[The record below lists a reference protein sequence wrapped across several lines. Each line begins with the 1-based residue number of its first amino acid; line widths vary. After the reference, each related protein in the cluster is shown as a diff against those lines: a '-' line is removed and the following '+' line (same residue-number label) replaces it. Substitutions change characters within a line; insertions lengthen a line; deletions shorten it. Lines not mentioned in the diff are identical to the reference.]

1 MRVRPS
7 VLIVVVAVLAML
19 FGGRYLGWF
28 GSGTTGRSNERQT
41 LPSLSNE
48 TSNAEI
54 IVPGIDPTPLD
65 SKPPAGAR
73 IVNTSNRGVPINP
86 PPAVVAAAPITDWEE
101 RIDDVLT
108 GAEDENLKAKR
119 LLELFPQLPEDGQ
132 VEAAQHLSNLL
143 PDEEYPSLARTLTN
157 AVTPEAVLDVLMT
170 DVLNRPNPL
179 KLGTLLE
186 VARTP
191 NHPKAEEARDVLEVY
206 VDEDFGADWIA
217 WDAAVQKWLKENPE
231 E

>member
-1 MRVRPS
+1 MRVRPG
-7 VLIVVVAVLAML
+7 VLIVVVAVLALL

-28 GSGTTGRSNERQT
+28 GTRTTGHSNERQT
-41 LPSLSNE
+41 LSSRSVETPSAS
-48 TSNAEI
+48 TV
-54 IVPGIDPTPLD
+54 VPAIDPTPLD
-65 SKPPAGAR
+65 PTPAPAAR
-73 IVNTSNRGVPINP
+73 ILNTNNRAVPAIS
-86 PPAVVAAAPITDWEE
+86 PPAVAAAATITDWEE

-108 GAEDENLKAKR
+108 GPEDENLKAKR
-119 LLELFPQLPEDGQ
+119 LLELFPKLPEDGQ

-143 PDEEYPSLARTLTN
+143 PDEEYSSLARTLTN
-157 AVTPEAVLDVLMT
+157 AVTSEAVLDVLMT

-186 VARTP
+186 VAKTP

-206 VDEDFGADWIA
+206 VDEDFGADWNA

>member
-1 MRVRPS
+1 MRVRPG
-7 VLIVVVAVLAML
+7 VLIVVVAVLALL

-28 GSGTTGRSNERQT
+28 GTGTTSHSNERPT
-41 LPSLSNE
+41 PSSRSIE
-48 TSNAEI
+48 TPGASTV
-54 IVPGIDPTPLD
+54 VPAIDPTPLD
-65 SKPPAGAR
+65 PTPASGAR
-73 IVNTSNRGVPINP
+73 IVNTSNRAAAIP
-86 PPAVVAAAPITDWEE
+86 PLATVAAATITDWEE

-108 GAEDENLKAKR
+108 GPEDENLKAKR
-119 LLELFPQLPEDGQ
+119 LLELFPKLPEDGQ

-143 PDEEYPSLARTLTN
+143 PDEEYSSLARTLTN

-186 VARTP
+186 VAKTP

-206 VDEDFGADWIA
+206 VDEDFGADWNA

>member
-1 MRVRPS
+1 MRVRPG
-7 VLIVVVAVLAML
+7 VLIGVVAGLALL

-28 GSGTTGRSNERQT
+28 GNGSQST
-41 LPSLSNE
+41 PKVPK
-48 TSNAEI
+48 
-54 IVPGIDPTPLD
+54 VPGPMSGETPV
-65 SKPPAGAR
+65 P
-73 IVNTSNRGVPINP
+73 VTGVPSIKPSNPQPAVSGSSSKIGSRGSPLVP
-86 PPAVVAAAPITDWEE
+86 PPAAPVTTVVTDWEQ
-101 RIDDVLT
+101 RIDEVLT
-108 GAEDENLKAKR
+108 GQEDENQKAKR
-119 LLELFPQLPEDGQ
+119 LLELLPSLPEDGQ

-143 PDEEYPSLARTLTN
+143 PDEDYSSLSPTLTN

-206 VDEDFGADWIA
+206 VDENFGADWIA
-217 WDAAVQKWLKENPE
+217 WDTAVKKWLKENPDE
-231 E
+231 